1 MVLFIS
7 QILITLLLTTT
18 WYQRKKGVRVS
29 DVLNKNH
36 RSVVILL
43 CGMTGSGKSTL
54 AKRLE
59 NEFLFVRF
67 SIDEWMISLFGH
79 DMSRKEF
86 DDRMANTKIKIFGI
100 VSQLIKLNINV
111 VLDYGFWRQ
120 EERVLVS
127 KMIEDVNGYP
137 VIYYLDVDTDTLK
150 KRLTVRNSTRSESEY
165 EITEEMLEIFLKRFI
180 VPSDKESVEI
190 VHFNEISLSSGV
202 LTEHVIRLLK

>member
-1 MVLFIS
+1 
-7 QILITLLLTTT
+7 
-18 WYQRKKGVRVS
+18 VS

-190 VHFNEISLSSGV
+190 IHFNEISLSSGV
-202 LTEHVIRLLK
+202 LIEHVIRLLK